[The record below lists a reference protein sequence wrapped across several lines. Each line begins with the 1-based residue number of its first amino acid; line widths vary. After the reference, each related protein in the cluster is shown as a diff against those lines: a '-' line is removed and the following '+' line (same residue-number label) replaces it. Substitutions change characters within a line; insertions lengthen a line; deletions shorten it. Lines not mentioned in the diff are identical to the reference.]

1 MPLENP
7 LHERYMNKRKSRT
20 YLKTFDI
27 TTILNICTTKKVDIE
42 SFGQKTN
49 KTEGWIGRIISQHL
63 YDDKIFQV

>member
-49 KTEGWIGRIISQHL
+49 KTEGR
-63 YDDKIFQV
+63 K